1 MAEETHGDLF
11 VVRQSAVGFG
21 AFALRDIP
29 CFTLILTEEPI
40 LTGEQVAT
48 AAKLHEDESHQ
59 CQADDIK
66 YLTETCKLST
76 ENMDRLWQMH
86 DQYIGNDGRGEK
98 RLWGIIKSNAFYSTD
113 KQFAPGVYPTAARLN
128 HSCSPNVGYDFSGW
142 TMRMYTSRDIKA
154 GEELSDCY
162 SDVVYHNAITERGV
176 FLKMRYGFDC
186 ACRACNI
193 TDDDR
198 RMASAERRE
207 RLKEI
212 AIGLSEKLGAH
223 FLYSAKF
230 DDDVQNVIDTFCG
243 LLDEN
248 DEGNAN
254 AITLESTHHRPL
266 AYLNQANIKPNR
278 IDLDSLMEYI
288 ELSREEGL
296 LHDAVS
302 LFELTYDVA
311 RYLGEIDCIREFG
324 LGDTC
329 LKLLEVSK
337 GEKHRLTRKFR
348 TKMSKP

>member
-1 MAEETHGDLF
+1 MAEEIHGDLF
-11 VVRQSAVGFG
+11 VIRQSSVGFG

-29 CFTLILTEEPI
+29 CHTLILTEEPI
-40 LTGEQVAT
+40 LTDEQVTNAT
-48 AAKLHEDESHQ
+48 KMHEDGTHQ

-66 YLTETCKLST
+66 YLTESCELSS
-76 ENMDRLWQMH
+76 EKMGRLWQMH
-86 DQYIGNDGRGEK
+86 DQYIDRDAQGEK

-154 GEELSDCY
+154 GEELTDCY
-162 SDVVYHNAITERGV
+162 SDVVYHNASTERGI

-186 ACRACNI
+186 ACKACNI
-193 TDDDR
+193 DADELNKNSD
-198 RMASAERRE
+198 ERRE

-212 AIGLSEKLGAH
+212 AIVLSEKVGAH
-223 FLYSAKF
+223 FLYSASF
-230 DDDVQNVIDTFCG
+230 DDDVQNLIDTFCG

-248 DEGNAN
+248 DEGNMN
-254 AITLESTHHRPL
+254 AIAVGPTHHRPSSHSS
-266 AYLNQANIKPNR
+266 QRSIKPNR
-278 IDLDSLMEYI
+278 SDLDLLMEYI

-296 LHDAVS
+296 LHDSTS
-302 LFELTYDVA
+302 LFELAFDVA
-311 RYLGEIDCIREFG
+311 SYLGETECIREYG

-337 GEKHRLTRKFR
+337 GEKHKMTRKFR
-348 TKMSKP
+348 AKLNKL